1 MADPTLHRMQ
11 ELILHFDQRS
21 DQRVIFLRCYM
32 MMTENMALALT
43 HNEFR
48 DPTWVHVLL
57 ARFAEYYFDALDAYN
72 ANPADAP
79 AVWSVAHDASQGN
92 AMPLQKLLLGVNAHI
107 NYDLVLTVVELLQ
120 PEWLRLSPQQRTDR
134 YDDFCYV
141 NAVIARTIDA
151 VQDTVIGP
159 MMPAMRIVDALLGR
173 MDEEL
178 ISRMITRWRDQVWNY
193 ALQMLEND
201 SPEARAQLR
210 QRVEQAALRRA
221 SAIALTDW
229 RAAFDELT

>member
-1 MADPTLHRMQ
+1 MQ
-11 ELILHFDQRS
+11 ELILYFDQHD
-21 DQRVIFLRCYM
+21 DQRVVFLRCYM
-32 MMTENMALALT
+32 MMTENMTLALT

-48 DPTWVHVLL
+48 DPPWVDVLL

-72 ANPADAP
+72 ANPASAP
-79 AVWSVAHDASQGN
+79 AVWSQAHEASHGS
-92 AMPLQKLLLGVNAHI
+92 ALPLQKLLLGVNAHI
-107 NYDLVLTVVELLQ
+107 NYDLVLTVVDLLQ
-120 PEWLRLSPQQRTDR
+120 PEWMQLSPQQRTDR

-141 NAVIARTIDA
+141 NTVIARTIDA

-178 ISRMITRWRDQVWNY
+178 ISRMVTRWRDEVWTY
-193 ALQMLEND
+193 AVQMLET
-201 SPEARAQLR
+201 EAPDVRAQLT
-210 QRVEQAALRRA
+210 QQVEQAALRRA

-229 RAAFDELT
+229 RAVLDELT